1 MERKRKKKRTILVIK
16 KKLLNIVGQQSF
28 LRKIQAHCD
37 ILESTNT
44 SCSSYGIASCGK
56 KKKIHVLFFVFFLN
70 ACRTLFCSRKEG
82 QNTNIY
88 IYVYKTILTCQT
100 IHTLNKMLFHFGLN
114 AQHTQ
119 QEASMIKSFS
129 WSWRA
134 EELVSAA
141 ELPHWYHSV
150 QFCRCNNIICPWP
163 F

>member
-1 MERKRKKKRTILVIK
+1 MTSWKAQTQAAPPTELQVVGKRKRYTYFSLF
-16 KKLLNIVGQQSF
+16 SF
-28 LRKIQAHCD
+28 LMHVE
-37 ILESTNT
+37 L
-44 SCSSYGIASCGK
+44 CSAAGK
-56 KKKIHVLFFVFFLN
+56 RDK
-70 ACRTLFCSRKEG
+70 T
-82 QNTNIY
+82 QIY